1 MNKVFIILISMGIF
15 AQDTETQNYELVKVI
30 DNFEIRF
37 YPSALKAKVTSDRN
51 FSKLFRYISGN
62 NDNNEK
68 IAMTSPVYMTSN
80 GDENTMEFV
89 LPSKY
94 SIDNASQPID
104 KDIEVYSTKPGHYAA
119 IEFGGYSNS
128 DKVKKHHKIL
138 LQKLVENGY
147 KTVQKLPISL
157 TYNSPY
163 KVFNRKN
170 EVLIQIESP

>member
-94 SIDNASQPID
+94 SIDNASNIC
-104 KDIEVYSTKPGHYAA
+104 
-119 IEFGGYSNS
+119 F
-128 DKVKKHHKIL
+128 
-138 LQKLVENGY
+138 
-147 KTVQKLPISL
+147 
-157 TYNSPY
+157 
-163 KVFNRKN
+163 FNAK
-170 EVLIQIESP
+170 

>member
-1 MNKVFIILISMGIF
+1 MGIF

-37 YPSALKAKVTSDRN
+37 YPSTLKAKVTSDRN

-94 SIDNASQPID
+94 SIDNALQPID
-104 KDIEVYSTKPGHYAA
+104 KDIEVYSTKPGYYAA

-128 DKVKKHHKIL
+128 DKVKKNHKIL
-138 LQKLVENGY
+138 LQKLTENGY

-170 EVLIQIESP
+170 EVLIQIEFP